1 MEAKRYSK
9 LGTAPHW
16 MGLIA
21 APLSVWGGLIAH
33 AALAPGYR
41 LSAELAAWMVIFVT
55 TVLPVHL
62 IAYAITFALMR
73 DRLRLKYPSL
83 IVALFTVIAAV
94 GIAFSRGDNPFQ
106 AVFGAWY
113 TPCFVI
119 AYAVAA
125 GRSRSGHADGSHQAW
140 HLHQTDKRKTGARPT

>member
-1 MEAKRYSK
+1 MEEKRYSK

-16 MGLIA
+16 MGLVA
-21 APLSVWGGLIAH
+21 APLSVWGGLIAN
-33 AALAPGYR
+33 AALAPGVS
-41 LSAELAAWMVIFVT
+41 LSTGLATWMDVFVM

-62 IAYAITFALMR
+62 IAYATTFAFMR
-73 DRLRLKYPSL
+73 DRLRLKYPTL
-83 IVALFTVIAAV
+83 VVALLTSVAAV
-94 GIAFSRGDNPFQ
+94 GIAFSQGGNPFQ

-125 GRSRSGHADGSHQAW
+125 GCPSSVQGDGSQKSGISIRA
-140 HLHQTDKRKTGARPT
+140 AS

>member
-1 MEAKRYSK
+1 MEAKLYSK

-33 AALAPGYR
+33 AAVAPGVR
-41 LSAELAAWMVIFVT
+41 LSAELAAWTVIFVMT
-55 TVLPVHL
+55 ILPAHL
-62 IAYAITFALMR
+62 LAYATTFALMR
-73 DRLRLKYPSL
+73 DRLRVKYPSL
-83 IVALFTVIAAV
+83 VVALFAAIAAV

-125 GRSRSGHADGSHQAW
+125 GRPRSGLGDGIPIRSAS
-140 HLHQTDKRKTGARPT
+140 